1 MSERKVPVAYVT
13 KYAETRGI
21 VVVRDAE
28 ETEGGALSAGDFSG
42 SSLWVAKG
50 HWTEDKAIAEERYRA
65 ALRRALNSAE
75 EKVRR
80 IQAALDAPPKYE
92 EES

>member
-1 MSERKVPVAYVT
+1 MKERKVPVAYVT

-21 VVVRDAE
+21 LVVKDAE
-28 ETEGGALSAGDFSG
+28 ISEGGYCYTGFLS
-42 SSLWVAKG
+42 VPPKE
-50 HWTEDKAIAEERYRA
+50 WTEDKDIAEDRYRA

-75 EKVRR
+75 EKVKR

-92 EES
+92 EKP